1 MTLSDR
7 ISSAKFIMPNWS
19 LTPALRCFAF
29 TFLAARSL
37 ARRPSCDG
45 SPAHCLGIG
54 APDLEPPKQSALGV
68 YVKRYMTLAMQ
79 LLRIC
84 GFLVMAVAAWNHA
97 PLAILAGLTVV
108 AAGWAQRRDCRL
120 NRSATRRLGHL
131 GLLLPRSAAAT
142 GSVHASASQRPL
154 LAHSGQVKQI

>member
-7 ISSAKFIMPNWS
+7 ISSAKFILPNWS
-19 LTPALRCFAF
+19 LTPALRCQ
-29 TFLAARSL
+29 
-37 ARRPSCDG
+37 
-45 SPAHCLGIG
+45 
-54 APDLEPPKQSALGV
+54 PPKQSALGV

-97 PLAILAGLTVV
+97 PLVILAGLTVV

-131 GLLLPRSAAAT
+131 GLLLPRSAAASSPPGWISPCFGFPT
-142 GSVHASASQRPL
+142 SAS
-154 LAHSGQVKQI
+154 GT

>member
-7 ISSAKFIMPNWS
+7 ISSAKFILPNWS
-19 LTPALRCFAF
+19 LTPALRCQ
-29 TFLAARSL
+29 
-37 ARRPSCDG
+37 
-45 SPAHCLGIG
+45 
-54 APDLEPPKQSALGV
+54 PPKQSALGV

-120 NRSATRRLGHL
+120 NRRLGPL
-131 GLLLPRSAAAT
+131 RPAVTTICGGKLPAWLDQSMLRLPNVRFWHIAD
-142 GSVHASASQRPL
+142 R
-154 LAHSGQVKQI
+154 